1 MASPA
6 TEKGIQQF
14 VKIRIGSEW
23 YGISIAIV
31 ENIVRMQRIT
41 RVPGSEHYIKGVIN
55 LRGKVVPVMS
65 LRLKLDI
72 DEVED
77 TRLTRIIILKIDGD
91 ELGIIVDEV
100 REVLTLQDEDI
111 EEVYKDSKTVNANY
125 LVGVGK
131 VGDDLISLLDMYEVL
146 GIKLQYYL
154 LNSFNSLCPPEADG
168 AQNICRSKDLHYAK
182 IRSQQRK
189 RRIFR
194 CPAGNR

>member
-6 TEKGIQQF
+6 TDKTVSQF

-41 RVPGSEHYIKGVIN
+41 RVPGSENYIKGVIN

-65 LRLKLDI
+65 LRLKLGI
-72 DEVED
+72 EEAEE
-77 TRLTRIIILKIDGD
+77 TRFTRIIILKIDGD

-100 REVLTLQDEDI
+100 REVLTIPEEDI

-125 LVGVGK
+125 LIGVGK
-131 VGDDLISLLDMYEVL
+131 VGDDLVSLLDMYEVL
-146 GIKLQYYL
+146 GIKVNQ
-154 LNSFNSLCPPEADG
+154 
-168 AQNICRSKDLHYAK
+168 
-182 IRSQQRK
+182 
-189 RRIFR
+189 
-194 CPAGNR
+194 

>member
-72 DEVED
+72 EEVED

-146 GIKLQYYL
+146 GIKLQ
-154 LNSFNSLCPPEADG
+154 
-168 AQNICRSKDLHYAK
+168 
-182 IRSQQRK
+182 
-189 RRIFR
+189 
-194 CPAGNR
+194 

>member
-72 DEVED
+72 EEVEE

-146 GIKLQYYL
+146 GIKLQ
-154 LNSFNSLCPPEADG
+154 
-168 AQNICRSKDLHYAK
+168 
-182 IRSQQRK
+182 
-189 RRIFR
+189 
-194 CPAGNR
+194 

>member
-72 DEVED
+72 EEVED

-111 EEVYKDSKTVNANY
+111 EEVYKDSKTVNANN

-146 GIKLQYYL
+146 GIKLQ
-154 LNSFNSLCPPEADG
+154 
-168 AQNICRSKDLHYAK
+168 
-182 IRSQQRK
+182 
-189 RRIFR
+189 
-194 CPAGNR
+194 

>member
-14 VKIRIGSEW
+14 VKIHIGSEW
-23 YGISIAIV
+23 YGISISIV

-72 DEVED
+72 EEVED

-111 EEVYKDSKTVNANY
+111 EEVYKDSKTVNANN

-146 GIKLQYYL
+146 GIKLQ
-154 LNSFNSLCPPEADG
+154 
-168 AQNICRSKDLHYAK
+168 
-182 IRSQQRK
+182 
-189 RRIFR
+189 
-194 CPAGNR
+194 

>member
-146 GIKLQYYL
+146 GIKLQ
-154 LNSFNSLCPPEADG
+154 
-168 AQNICRSKDLHYAK
+168 
-182 IRSQQRK
+182 
-189 RRIFR
+189 
-194 CPAGNR
+194 

>member
-100 REVLTLQDEDI
+100 REVLTLQNEDI
-111 EEVYKDSKTVNANY
+111 EEVYKDSKTVNANN

-146 GIKLQYYL
+146 GIKLQ
-154 LNSFNSLCPPEADG
+154 
-168 AQNICRSKDLHYAK
+168 
-182 IRSQQRK
+182 
-189 RRIFR
+189 
-194 CPAGNR
+194 

>member
-72 DEVED
+72 EEVED

-111 EEVYKDSKTVNANY
+111 EEVYKDSKTVNANN

-146 GIKLQYYL
+146 GIKIQ
-154 LNSFNSLCPPEADG
+154 
-168 AQNICRSKDLHYAK
+168 
-182 IRSQQRK
+182 
-189 RRIFR
+189 
-194 CPAGNR
+194 

>member
-6 TEKGIQQF
+6 TDKTVSQF

-41 RVPGSEHYIKGVIN
+41 RVPGSENYIKGVIN

-65 LRLKLDI
+65 LRLKLGI
-72 DEVED
+72 EEAEE
-77 TRLTRIIILKIDGD
+77 TRFTRIIILKIDGD

-100 REVLTLQDEDI
+100 REVLTIPEEDI

-125 LVGVGK
+125 LIGVGK
-131 VGDDLISLLDMYEVL
+131 VGDDLVSLLDMYEVL
-146 GIKLQYYL
+146 GIKLQ
-154 LNSFNSLCPPEADG
+154 
-168 AQNICRSKDLHYAK
+168 
-182 IRSQQRK
+182 
-189 RRIFR
+189 
-194 CPAGNR
+194 

>member
-1 MASPA
+1 M
-6 TEKGIQQF
+6 KKK
-14 VKIRIGSEW
+14 V
-23 YGISIAIV
+23 
-31 ENIVRMQRIT
+31 
-41 RVPGSEHYIKGVIN
+41 

-72 DEVED
+72 EEVED

-111 EEVYKDSKTVNANY
+111 EEVYKDSKTVNANN

-146 GIKLQYYL
+146 GIKLQ
-154 LNSFNSLCPPEADG
+154 
-168 AQNICRSKDLHYAK
+168 
-182 IRSQQRK
+182 
-189 RRIFR
+189 
-194 CPAGNR
+194 

>member
-72 DEVED
+72 EEVEE

-111 EEVYKDSKTVNANY
+111 EEVYKDSKTVNANN

-146 GIKLQYYL
+146 GIKLQ
-154 LNSFNSLCPPEADG
+154 
-168 AQNICRSKDLHYAK
+168 
-182 IRSQQRK
+182 
-189 RRIFR
+189 
-194 CPAGNR
+194 